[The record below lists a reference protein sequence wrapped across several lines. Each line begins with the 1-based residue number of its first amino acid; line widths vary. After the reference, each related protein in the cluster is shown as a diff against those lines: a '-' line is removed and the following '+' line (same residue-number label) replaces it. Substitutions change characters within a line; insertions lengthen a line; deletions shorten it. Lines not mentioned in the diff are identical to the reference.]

1 MPLQVGE
8 DDQAYDRLL
17 NTMDLSQVATMAR
30 IIMVNP
36 LHKDY
41 PQIVIHIQ
49 VCIILYNNIQSFLS

>member
-1 MPLQVGE
+1 MSLQVGD

-17 NTMDLSQVATMAR
+17 NTIAVATMAR
-30 IIMVNP
+30 IIMVNL

>member
-1 MPLQVGE
+1 MPLQVDD

-41 PQIVIHIQ
+41 PQVVMYNFIQ
-49 VCIILYNNIQSFLS
+49 